1 MFSVNITNKSNIE
14 PINNCELKEMLHINL
29 ILHSN
34 IFLSNFV
41 QSTFN
46 SFIYNSFNCK
56 HGEPE

>member
-14 PINNCELKEMLHINL
+14 HINNCELKEMLHINL

-41 QSTFN
+41 Q
-46 SFIYNSFNCK
+46 
-56 HGEPE
+56 